1 MIFGGL
7 VLIGWVI
14 VVGAVSIYI
23 FGSHADST
31 LTIILVAIGLILI
44 VLAIPVYEWERNQ
57 NCQGEKKIQLNLRA
71 FAYHFFQLAP
81 QTAFQRW
88 LVG

>member
-14 VVGAVSIYI
+14 VVGTVSIYI

-44 VLAIPVYEWERNQ
+44 VLAIPVYKWERA
-57 NCQGEKKIQLNLRA
+57 R
-71 FAYHFFQLAP
+71 AP
-81 QTAFQRW
+81 QTELSLRRLTFYPKHEN
-88 LVG
+88 LILC